1 MYRPGDIF
9 YSEFTTNNISGV
21 STNTDVTPWGT
32 MVKNGLD
39 DTSVAVFINNIDAGR
54 YVVSGTIPSNYVK
67 GQSVGVVISGY
78 IGGSLTK
85 NFMFFGQLD
94 SKLVGDTPDV
104 NVVTVSGQQVAPGL
118 SGSITSD
125 IRFVN
130 GYPAFSYQGIA
141 QTGGNNYI
149 RLAASEASIND
160 YYKNQYIN
168 IVLGKGAYQQAII
181 TSYSGST
188 KDAYVRTPYSNNQW
202 LTVPDNTSAYVLNGL
217 ADVNVISAIPGVTV
231 SVTGQ
236 TSAVSTGSVTVTG
249 IVPGLSISV
258 TGSAPS
264 NFIRTNSVSPG
275 VTVSLTGSAPANFIG
290 TNAIAPGVT
299 VSVTGVVV
307 ISTGSFDNIR
317 IENGLN
323 ARQALSIM
331 SAVLAGSSTVA
342 GNNITYYAVN
352 NNTVNRVVSTA
363 VSGAR
368 QAIVVF
374 LP

>member
-9 YSEFTTNNISGV
+9 YTQFTTNNASGT
-21 STNTDVTPWGT
+21 SINADVTPWGT
-32 MVKNGLD
+32 MNKNGVD
-39 DTSVAVFINNIDAGR
+39 DTSVRVFVTNVDIGR
-54 YVVSGTIPSNYVK
+54 YTISGTIPLTYIK
-67 GQSVGVVISGY
+67 GQSTGVIVSGY
-78 IGGSLTK
+78 VSSTLTK
-85 NFMFFGQLD
+85 QYFNFGQLD

-104 NVVTVSGQQVAPGL
+104 NVVTVSGQLVAPGL
-118 SGSITSD
+118 SGSITAD
-125 IRFVN
+125 LRYVN

-149 RLAASEASIND
+149 RLAATESSIND

-188 KDAYVRTPYSNNQW
+188 RDAYIRTPYSNTQW

-236 TSAVSTGSVTVTG
+236 TFSSTGSVTVTG
-249 IVPGLSISV
+249 IVPGI
-258 TGSAPS
+258 
-264 NFIRTNSVSPG
+264 
-275 VTVSLTGSAPANFIG
+275 TVSVTGSAPANFIG
-290 TNAIAPGVT
+290 VNAVVPGVT
-299 VSVTGVVV
+299 VSVTGIVVM
-307 ISTGSFDNIR
+307 STGSFDNIR

-323 ARQALSIM
+323 ARQALSLM
-331 SAVLAGSSTVA
+331 ASVLAGSSTVT

-352 NNTVNRVVSTA
+352 NNTVSRVVSTA